1 MNPAFFSLSVYL
13 SVAATTL
20 FASRP
25 VKWPSPSRKR
35 GWKRPLLRGPS
46 HEKKRPYIYRNW
58 LQLSWASYILWRW
71 TYSFVSHFGLYFP
84 KLEGTNYALPMGV
97 VKKERLSQLYGI
109 DPFHTG
115 LFLKALVA
123 SVMTLAQLFLI
134 DPFIS
139 FYLNWKRTQSSTK
152 KTHMTFMQSW

>member
-1 MNPAFFSLSVYL
+1 M
-13 SVAATTL
+13 
-20 FASRP
+20 
-25 VKWPSPSRKR
+25 
-35 GWKRPLLRGPS
+35 
-46 HEKKRPYIYRNW
+46 
-58 LQLSWASYILWRW
+58 
-71 TYSFVSHFGLYFP
+71 SHFGLYFP

-139 FYLNWKRTQSSTK
+139 FYLN
-152 KTHMTFMQSW
+152 